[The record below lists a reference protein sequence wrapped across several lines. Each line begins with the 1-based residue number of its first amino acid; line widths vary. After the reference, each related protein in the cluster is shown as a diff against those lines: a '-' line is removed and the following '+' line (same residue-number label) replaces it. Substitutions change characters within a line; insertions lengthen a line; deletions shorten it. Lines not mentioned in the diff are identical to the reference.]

1 MPNLPLDKLD
11 PATHSFRITDK
22 VRRRRWLRDRR
33 APACVR
39 LGVMPITPFLA
50 GQPFDPEAV
59 HAMSM
64 AFDSVCKSLGLRA
77 GADPTAEIIAKKVI
91 ELAQRGVRDPA
102 ALGERVLRELD

>member
-1 MPNLPLDKLD
+1 
-11 PATHSFRITDK
+11 
-22 VRRRRWLRDRR
+22 
-33 APACVR
+33 
-39 LGVMPITPFLA
+39 MPITPFLA

-59 HAMSM
+59 HAMST

-102 ALGERVLRELD
+102 ALGERVLRELDLER